1 MMLKDKYAIVT
12 CKIIDY
18 NKTRKAALENWSGDM
33 NFRAKL
39 NQIYLFSYVNLV
51 NITALSS

>member
-18 NKTRKAALENWSGDM
+18 NKARKAALENWSGDM